1 MRVLVPIR
9 YPLSPHSKR
18 TLAAAVDVVKE
29 RDAALTVLHVNL
41 YQNRERV
48 TRTELKGAAERAVD
62 VDVNT
67 RYVVR
72 NGFLVEET
80 ILDEAAAEGADVVVI
95 GSKQAGRWRRMLRRL
110 FDDPDV
116 DAYLREHLDCEV
128 VTVTETEP

>member
-9 YPLSPHSKR
+9 HPLSVHSKR
-18 TLAAAVDVVKE
+18 TLEAAVDVARD
-29 RDAALTVLHVNL
+29 RDAYLTVLHVNL
-41 YQNRERV
+41 YQDGDRV
-48 TRTELKGAAERAVD
+48 TRTELKASAERAVD
-62 VDVNT
+62 VDVDT

-128 VTVTETEP
+128 VTVSEAEA